1 MDFLDRGRNKA
12 TKHWQFCF
20 VFNGEFNVLLFSSSF
35 SPNVFVVVVVIR
47 NDKDNTPGI
56 RRVSSQGGSLNR
68 GLQSWGTGPPP
79 LPREPPPQEEPTPPP
94 KTPK

>member
-1 MDFLDRGRNKA
+1 MTKAPREWHFSQWRVLFFHFFLS
-12 TKHWQFCF
+12 
-20 VFNGEFNVLLFSSSF
+20 LSF
-35 SPNVFVVVVVIR
+35 SVVIYVEIR
-47 NDKDNTPGI
+47 NDKDSTPGI

-79 LPREPPPQEEPTPPP
+79 LPREPPPHEEPTPPP

>member
-1 MDFLDRGRNKA
+1 MDRGRNKA
-12 TKHWQFCF
+12 IKDWQFCF
-20 VFNGEFNVLLFSSSF
+20 VFNGEFNVLFSPSF
-35 SPNVFVVVVVIR
+35 SPHLFVVIVVIR
-47 NDKDNTPGI
+47 NDKYSTPGI

>member
-1 MDFLDRGRNKA
+1 M
-12 TKHWQFCF
+12 
-20 VFNGEFNVLLFSSSF
+20 FSLPLSF
-35 SPNVFVVVVVIR
+35 SVVVIVAIR
-47 NDKDNTPGI
+47 NDKDSTPAI

-79 LPREPPPQEEPTPPP
+79 LPREPPPHEEPTPPP

>member
-1 MDFLDRGRNKA
+1 MLGFLKRLKDGI
-12 TKHWQFCF
+12 FLC
-20 VFNGEFNVLLFSSSF
+20 GEFYFFIFSVSLSL
-35 SPNVFVVVVVIR
+35 SVVVIVVIR
-47 NDKDNTPGI
+47 NDKDSTPGI
-56 RRVSSQGGSLNR
+56 RRFSSQGGSLNR

>member
-1 MDFLDRGRNKA
+1 MLA
-12 TKHWQFCF
+12 P
-20 VFNGEFNVLLFSSSF
+20 LY
-35 SPNVFVVVVVIR
+35 FVVTRDDSAPV
-47 NDKDNTPGI
+47 I

-79 LPREPPPQEEPTPPP
+79 LPREPPPQEEPQPSPQT

>member
-1 MDFLDRGRNKA
+1 MDRERNKA
-12 TKHWQFCF
+12 IKDWQFCF
-20 VFNGEFNVLLFSSSF
+20 VFNGEFNALLFSPSF
-35 SPNVFVVVVVIR
+35 SPYLFVVIVVTR
-47 NDKDNTPGI
+47 NDKNSTPGI